1 MGSRFVPRDGPA
13 NTNLHAQPQIAL
25 QPQNPSFSRG
35 SESDRVR
42 TGLCDLNFPYL
53 LGGSGPVRV
62 NPRAGEPNICRKWSC
77 STFIAP
83 LSPPETLPGILVTQI
98 PWCHFRVKPQPEP
111 YFRLVFPWSISIKCQ
126 IPAEKSKTGSP
137 HWAPQI
143 GPGPDSLSSA
153 AALDSNPV
161 ALDWPARHSQS
172 ESNSI

>member
-1 MGSRFVPRDGPA
+1 MAISLLQIWGIIWVRVSSPEVPPPIPTCMHSHR
-13 NTNLHAQPQIAL
+13 LL

-53 LGGSGPVRV
+53 LGGVGPVRV
-62 NPRAGEPNICRKWSC
+62 NPHAGEPKICRKWSC

-98 PWCHFRVKPQPEP
+98 PWCHFRVKPQPEA

-161 ALDWPARHSQS
+161 AFD
-172 ESNSI
+172 